1 MKNGEHIEADII
13 VACTG
18 YNLSKSYFNFE
29 IVGRNG
35 ANISE
40 EWKKDGPSAY
50 RTLLVKQSPNLWTIG
65 VPIQLLDMHLLSW
78 QLRMVLII
86 SSRLPNQSLKE
97 KLNQLELPT
106 KLTTTGLQLFKRIE
120 KSVFGT
126 PFGGC
131 VSWYSDAKVNSTVYP
146 WSQFHYWW
154 ITFPKL

>member
-1 MKNGEHIEADII
+1 MAIE
-13 VACTG
+13 
-18 YNLSKSYFNFE
+18 N
-29 IVGRNG
+29 
-35 ANISE
+35 
-40 EWKKDGPSAY
+40 
-50 RTLLVKQSPNLWTIG
+50 
-65 VPIQLLDMHLLSW
+65 
-78 QLRMVLII
+78 VLII

-154 ITFPKL
+154 ITHFPNYKDLVYEPLNEDKKRR